1 MRIAA
6 SNIEM
11 SSSHEY
17 VASRAQETFK
27 PFGLSSS
34 FSTTQ
39 KEETKETYRDT
50 FARSDKDLELLGF
63 ESSGLYTKPENYH
76 EIEVAEPETK
86 NDSQGLSAIDMIHV
100 HLLRIILQ
108 IAQNLGGKG
117 WESFSK
123 NIASQLNAISDG
135 NTALYRN
142 SNMYSLTSF
151 EAESTQFNAQ
161 GRAVTEDGRII
172 DFNVSFGMSRELL
185 QYSELNIGAMQ
196 GFLMDP
202 LVINVGGDITE
213 ISDQSFYF
221 DLDFDGD
228 KENVKMLSQGSGFLA
243 MDKNN
248 DGVIGDGSEL
258 FGTATGDGFGELRE
272 YDEDGNG
279 WIDENDVNTWAA
291 LKVWIKDDQ
300 GRDELLTLKEANVGA
315 IYLGEVSTEFM
326 SYSQDMLS
334 GNVNGAFRSSGVF
347 LHEDGKA
354 GLIQHVDLAYS

>member
-1 MRIAA
+1 MFIEMYPCFSIHVLCSVKARFRKDMRRNMRIAA

-34 FSTTQ
+34 FSITQ

-108 IAQNLGGKG
+108 LAQNLGGKG

-135 NTALYRN
+135 NPSPTR
-142 SNMYSLTSF
+142 S
-151 EAESTQFNAQ
+151 EA
-161 GRAVTEDGRII
+161 
-172 DFNVSFGMSRELL
+172 
-185 QYSELNIGAMQ
+185 
-196 GFLMDP
+196 GFLM
-202 LVINVGGDITE
+202 L
-213 ISDQSFYF
+213 
-221 DLDFDGD
+221 
-228 KENVKMLSQGSGFLA
+228 FLRRA
-243 MDKNN
+243 PCPPA
-248 DGVIGDGSEL
+248 
-258 FGTATGDGFGELRE
+258 TAAFPQ
-272 YDEDGNG
+272 
-279 WIDENDVNTWAA
+279 AA
-291 LKVWIKDDQ
+291 
-300 GRDELLTLKEANVGA
+300 A
-315 IYLGEVSTEFM
+315 
-326 SYSQDMLS
+326 
-334 GNVNGAFRSSGVF
+334 
-347 LHEDGKA
+347 
-354 GLIQHVDLAYS
+354 